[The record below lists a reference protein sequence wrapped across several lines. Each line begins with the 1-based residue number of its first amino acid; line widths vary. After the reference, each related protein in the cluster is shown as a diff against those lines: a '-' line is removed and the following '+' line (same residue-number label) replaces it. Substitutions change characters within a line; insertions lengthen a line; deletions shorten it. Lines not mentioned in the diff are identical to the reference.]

1 MKAAIEAPLGR
12 LFNASEAAEFLGM
25 KVSKVHALITAGRLP
40 ALRHPSGRLEGI
52 YEADCR
58 AFQEKRIPKAPARP
72 VSIDARMAKVI
83 GSTRRFG

>member
-1 MKAAIEAPLGR
+1 MKRAIEPPLGQ
-12 LFNASEAAEFLGM
+12 LFSAQQAAEFLGM
-25 KVSKVHALITAGRLP
+25 TASKVRALIAAGRLP

-58 AFQEKRIPKAPARP
+58 AFQEKRIPKSSARRE
-72 VSIDARMAKVI
+72 SIDARLDKII